1 MRIGREK
8 INDDGWRD
16 FRCCNQTI
24 NRRSKMEQ
32 KVMKT
37 IMRLVVVGSFAAIAM
52 NIMVVFG

>member
-1 MRIGREK
+1 
-8 INDDGWRD
+8 
-16 FRCCNQTI
+16 
-24 NRRSKMEQ
+24 MEQ